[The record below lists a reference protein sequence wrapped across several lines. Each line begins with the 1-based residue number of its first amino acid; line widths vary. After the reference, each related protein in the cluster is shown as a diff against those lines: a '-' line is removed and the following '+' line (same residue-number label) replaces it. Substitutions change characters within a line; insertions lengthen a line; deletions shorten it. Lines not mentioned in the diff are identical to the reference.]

1 MNRFARSTLPIPLI
15 ISLVIL
21 LAAGD
26 IAAFTDGEVSKKR
39 RAESKEPA
47 TRRPEDHEELRKR
60 LEEAEQRAQAA
71 EQRAQEA
78 ESAAAKAFG
87 EAKAAA
93 EQAAQALEAARR
105 SGELLSRM
113 QETLARL
120 EQTGGR
126 NTEAGTAISEVD
138 ASVASGAKTV
148 GATEAA
154 AAKPPAQADQ
164 KIEGAV
170 TSSSKFPVTIY
181 GNLLLSTNY
190 LDRGTNTIDIP
201 LFAIQHNAPPNQ
213 NHQNFNMT
221 LRQSRFGL
229 RYERANIF
237 KDAKLT
243 GAFEFDLLGGKPD
256 FPNGM
261 NFDILRV
268 RLAYGRLDWGNHSF
282 EGGQDWTLFS
292 PLNPTTLASYAI
304 PGFSTSG
311 NLWIRSPQIRY
322 EHRITAGEKS
332 GIVIAGAIVDP
343 NAGDN
348 VGNPASRPI
357 GLGERG
363 AMPAFETRIGFTA
376 PTHEKESSGGVSG
389 HYSRLLGVPG
399 SPAGTTVHSP
409 IDSYGVSGDW
419 NLWFTSGLRVSGE
432 IFHGRALGIF
442 SGDIGQAAD
451 VITGRAHGITTSGG
465 WAELHGEA
473 PSGYSGWWKNFS
485 ANIGYGIEDNRNRDL
500 LVGLRARNQS
510 FMVNGQ
516 YRLTPNITF
525 ALEYRR
531 IMTDYFEQ
539 PAADNKLNWGNLS
552 FLYTF

>member
-1 MNRFARSTLPIPLI
+1 MNRFVWSTLPIPLI
-15 ISLVIL
+15 ISLVISMVASEAAAFNARVIAKRQRARSKT
-21 LAAGD
+21 AAG
-26 IAAFTDGEVSKKR
+26 R
-39 RAESKEPA
+39 QQAE
-47 TRRPEDHEELRKR
+47 HEAMLKR

-78 ESAAAKAFG
+78 ESAAARAAG

-93 EQAAQALEAARR
+93 EQAAQAMEAARR
-105 SGELLSRM
+105 SGEQLTRM

-120 EQTGGR
+120 EQTSGR
-126 NTEAGTAISEVD
+126 TAGDVAALRKADEQ
-138 ASVASGAKTV
+138 VASDVKSVRAGEEATAKRL
-148 GATEAA
+148 
-154 AAKPPAQADQ
+154 DQ
-164 KIEGAV
+164 VDQRTAGVV
-170 TSSSKFPVTIY
+170 TSASKFPVTIY

-201 LFAIQHNAPPNQ
+201 LFAIQHNAPPDQ

-221 LRQSRFGL
+221 MRQSRFGL
-229 RYERANIF
+229 RYESNVLNNT
-237 KDAKLT
+237 KLS
-243 GAFEFDLLGGKPD
+243 GVFEFDLLGGKPN

-261 NFDILRV
+261 NFDLFRL
-268 RLAYGRLDWGNHSF
+268 RLAYGRLDWANDSF
-282 EGGQDWTLFS
+282 EGGQDWTIFS

-311 NLWIRSPQIRY
+311 NLWIRAPQIRY
-322 EHRITAGEKS
+322 ERRAKAGERTR
-332 GIVIAGAIVDP
+332 IVMGGSIVDP
-343 NAGDN
+343 NAGDSS
-348 VGNPASRPI
+348 GNPAARPI

-363 AMPAFETRIGFTA
+363 AMPAFESRVGFTTPA
-376 PTHEKESSGGVSG
+376 HGKESSGGVSG
-389 HYSRLLGVPG
+389 HYSRLLGVSG

-409 IDSYGVSGDW
+409 IDSYGVCGDW
-419 NLWFTSGLRVSGE
+419 NLWFTSGLRFTGE
-432 IFHGRALGIF
+432 VFHGRALGIF
-442 SGDIGQAAD
+442 SGDIAQAAD
-451 VITGRAHGITTSGG
+451 VITGRTRGINTTGG
-465 WAELHGEA
+465 WVELHGEA

-485 ANIGYGIEDNRNRDL
+485 ANIGYGVEDNRNRDL

-531 IMTDYFEQ
+531 IMTDYFMQ

-552 FLYTF
+552 ILYTF

>member
-1 MNRFARSTLPIPLI
+1 MNRFTRSTLPIPLI

-21 LAAGD
+21 PAAGGV
-26 IAAFTDGEVSKKR
+26 AAFTDGGVSKKR

-47 TRRPEDHEELRKR
+47 TRRQEENEELLKR
-60 LEEAEQRAQAA
+60 LAEAEQRAQAA
-71 EQRAQEA
+71 ERRAQKA
-78 ESAAAKAFG
+78 ESAAAKAYG

-93 EQAAQALEAARR
+93 EQAAQALEVARR
-105 SGELLSRM
+105 SGELLTRM
-113 QETLARL
+113 QESLARL
-120 EQTGGR
+120 EQTGVS
-126 NTEAGTAISEVD
+126 NTEAIMAISKVD
-138 ASVASGAKTV
+138 DPVASGAKTV
-148 GATEAA
+148 GELA
-154 AAKPPAQADQ
+154 AAKPPTQTDQ

-201 LFAIQHNAPPNQ
+201 LFALQHNAPPGQ

-229 RYERANIF
+229 RYERANIL

-243 GAFEFDLLGGKPD
+243 GVFEFDLLGGKPD

-261 NFDILRV
+261 NFDIFRL

-282 EGGQDWTLFS
+282 EGGQDWTIFS

-322 EHRITAGEKS
+322 EHR

-343 NAGDN
+343 NAGDHT
-348 VGNPASRPI
+348 GNPAVRPI

-363 AMPAFETRIGFTA
+363 AMPAFESRVGFTS
-376 PTHEKESSGGVSG
+376 PTHGKETSGGVSG
-389 HYSRLLGVPG
+389 HYSRMLGVPG

-419 NLWFTSGLRVSGE
+419 NLWLTSGLRVSGE
-432 IFHGRALGIF
+432 AFHGRALGIF
-442 SGDIGQAAD
+442 SGDIAQAAD
-451 VITGRAHGITTSGG
+451 VITGRAHGINTTGG
-465 WAELHGEA
+465 WVELHGEA

-485 ANIGYGIEDNRNRDL
+485 ANFGYGIEDNRNRDL